1 MPADASRAVFLSYAS
16 EDAAAALRLCTA
28 LRTAG
33 VEVWFDQNEL
43 AGGDAWDAK
52 IRGQIASCALFV
64 PLISAQTQSRLEG
77 YFRIEWKLAAARSH
91 AMADERAFILPVV
104 IDATRD
110 ADARV
115 PAEFRSVQWTRLP
128 AAENSDKFCARV
140 RHLLAHPSG
149 QASAPSVAPAPVA
162 ARSPGTSSRHR
173 ARAAFL
179 ALTLLL
185 GAGAAVLWFRPTGQT
200 PPASAQTGTTPAAT
214 PPAQSIA
221 VLPFVNLG
229 PDKADEYLGDGL
241 TEELLHVL
249 AKVKG
254 LRVPGRTS
262 SFAFK
267 GRNEEG
273 IFRTVGE
280 KLGVRTVLEGSVRK
294 VGEKLRVTATLINVA
309 DGFHLWSETYDGD
322 MKDILSFQG
331 DVARR
336 VVQALGVKLG
346 LEETQA
352 LAMTPTRHPEAH
364 RLYLLGRHHFH
375 QTSIANWAIAEKYFK
390 QAIDLD
396 PGYALAYCGLADT
409 YGWMGGSMMR
419 GRDAWTLE
427 LAAAR
432 KAVDLAPQLAEAR
445 VSLSLALSGFHDWE
459 GVEREFQH
467 ALKLNPNLAF
477 AYNQVAFIR
486 AVFGRHDEAIALAHK
501 AAEMEPLSALM
512 DVDVA
517 AHYYW
522 ARRDTTARE
531 QCRRVLEL
539 HPNAAFI
546 HNLLG
551 WIHYSQGDS
560 TSALAAFARGKALDP
575 QLYFDSAI
583 AYVQARS
590 GNRAVAE
597 AKLREW
603 EELATTGR
611 YVPPSI
617 RVSLYLGLGDKEKAY
632 EWLDRCYED
641 LDSWCW
647 YWGFDRQLD
656 PLRGEP
662 RFQALLAKVR
672 GER

>member
-1 MPADASRAVFLSYAS
+1 MPAESSRAVFISYAS

-28 LRTAG
+28 LRAAG
-33 VEVWFDQNEL
+33 IEVWFDRNEL

-52 IRGQIASCALFV
+52 IRSQIARCALFV
-64 PLISAQTQSRLEG
+64 PVISAHTQARLEG
-77 YFRIEWKLAAARSH
+77 YFRIEWKLAAVRSH

-110 ADARV
+110 AEARV
-115 PAEFRSVQWTRLP
+115 PAEFRAVQWTRLP
-128 AAENSDKFCARV
+128 EAAAGDAFCARV
-140 RHLLAHPSG
+140 RQLLAG
-149 QASAPSVAPAPVA
+149 FAAPPPAAAPAP
-162 ARSPGTSSRHR
+162 SPGQHAATRETAASADKPRSRR
-173 ARAAFL
+173 TFL
-179 ALTLLL
+179 AAAAGGAVLL
-185 GAGAAVLWFRPTGQT
+185 GAGALWLRRPVEK
-200 PPASAQTGTTPAAT
+200 
-214 PPAQSIA
+214 SIA

-249 AKVKG
+249 GKVKG

-273 IFRTVGE
+273 IFRTVGA
-280 KLGVRTVLEGSVRK
+280 KLGVSTVLEGSVRK
-294 VGEKLRVTATLINVA
+294 LGDKVRVTAQLINVA

-322 MKDILSFQG
+322 MQDILRFQSE
-331 DVARR
+331 VARQ

-346 LEETQA
+346 FDETKA
-352 LAMTPTRHPEAH
+352 LTSAPTRNPEAH

-375 QTSIANWAIAEKYFK
+375 QTSIANWAIAENYFK

-409 YGWMGGSMMR
+409 YGWMGGSVMR
-419 GRDAWTLE
+419 GREAWTLE

-432 KAVDLAPQLAEAR
+432 KAVDLAPQLADAR
-445 VSLSLALSGFHDWE
+445 VSLALALSGFHDWA

-486 AVFGRHDEAIALAHK
+486 AVFGRFDEAIALAQK
-501 AAEMEPLSALM
+501 AAKMEPLSLIM

-522 ARRDTTARE
+522 ARRDSTARE
-531 QCRRVLEL
+531 HCRRVLEI

-551 WIHYSQGDS
+551 WINYSQGDS
-560 TSALAAFARGKALDP
+560 TGALAAFARGKALDS

-590 GNRAVAE
+590 GNRAAAE

-611 YVPPSI
+611 FVPPSI
-617 RVSLYLGLGDKEKAY
+617 RVTLYLGIGDKEKAY

-672 GER
+672 GQR